1 MLINVMHGSKNY
13 FSRVVSFE
21 ALSLLN
27 GPAFRSAVIRQAM
40 DTLDVHI
47 VYHSLMQFSN
57 RT

>member
-1 MLINVMHGSKNY
+1 MHGSKNY